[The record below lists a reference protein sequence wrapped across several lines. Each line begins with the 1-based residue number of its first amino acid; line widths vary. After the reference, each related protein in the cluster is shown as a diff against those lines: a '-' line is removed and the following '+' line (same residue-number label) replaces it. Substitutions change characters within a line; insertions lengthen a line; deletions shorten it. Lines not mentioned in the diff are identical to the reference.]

1 MLYNAHSLNVLTTID
16 TRYCD
21 IGAHCFMLLNFL
33 PNTLRFAMSISLA
46 LNRSKLAMVIMRG
59 HLLVLEYLIASHG
72 MVPAFKL
79 HLL

>member
-1 MLYNAHSLNVLTTID
+1 
-16 TRYCD
+16 
-21 IGAHCFMLLNFL
+21 MLLNFL